1 MRLRHRELPAVLIAD
16 SSNRRTRNRITFG
29 RSASS
34 GIEEARMARKPVKR
48 RFMFDFF
55 MPDGRVYDCR
65 PGWMHQ
71 LMTDTTITNFHE
83 DSGFR
88 RSVYC
93 RKRQKLLPG

>member
-1 MRLRHRELPAVLIAD
+1 
-16 SSNRRTRNRITFG
+16 
-29 RSASS
+29 
-34 GIEEARMARKPVKR
+34 
-48 RFMFDFF
+48 MFDFF

-71 LMTDTTITNFHE
+71 LMTDTTIANFHE

-93 RKRQKLLPG
+93 RKRQKQDQTLKIPFSKPRATAAARSEACSFSLMLLMWARAVRSEMPSKRPIS